1 MKYKTCII
9 LCGRQHKDAYN
20 NIIQIIEYLNADIF
34 LVYEDDI
41 CNYSNHSKL
50 IDKIKVPRYLE
61 SINSGVDNQFLK
73 IKMGWNLMEKYEN
86 KENFLYDCVV
96 RFRCDINYELNKD
109 IQQKKKKN
117 KVYLNSDYMFYGLR
131 NEVKNC
137 FFLHDLWYQNK
148 YNDEIDDYDT
158 QVEVVRNININNL
171 IETIKNN
178 PKECFNVNDW
188 KKKFFNK
195 LKAFPIPISIHSE
208 KTEYTKND
216 TLCLLNNLS
225 SSYKNYNDVLKNKEY
240 KLFFYNYK
248 DIKRMFP
255 PELSIIIILLLQNII
270 PIHSKFIEAKKKYKC
285 T

>member
-50 IDKIKVPRYLE
+50 IDKIKVSRCLE

-86 KENFLYDCVV
+86 KEKFLYDCVI
-96 RFRCDINYELNKD
+96 RLRCDIIYELNKD
-109 IQQKKKKN
+109 IQLTLEKN

-137 FFLHDLWYQNK
+137 FFLHDLWYQIK
-148 YNDEIDDYDT
+148 YNDGSYNT
-158 QVEVVRNININNL
+158 QVELVQHININNL

-178 PKECFNVNDW
+178 PEECFNVNGW
-188 KKKFFNK
+188 KKNFFNK

-208 KTEYTKND
+208 KTEYSKND

-225 SSYKNYNDVLKNKEY
+225 SSYKN
-240 KLFFYNYK
+240 
-248 DIKRMFP
+248 
-255 PELSIIIILLLQNII
+255 
-270 PIHSKFIEAKKKYKC
+270 
-285 T
+285 